1 MENIYTVA
9 KPWCFLAKF
18 LGVFP
23 LTFESSSHQFIVK
36 WQNLVYS
43 FLMLLLPFALIF
55 RSLGYINFTESWLM
69 DIWKLHAILGVSL
82 IVLVTFYQVDK
93 RWEISKFFQAV
104 DAFDQ
109 QVGNIFK
116 LRGLWKMRSKAA

>member
-1 MENIYTVA
+1 
-9 KPWCFLAKF
+9 
-18 LGVFP
+18 
-23 LTFESSSHQFIVK
+23 
-36 WQNLVYS
+36 
-43 FLMLLLPFALIF
+43 
-55 RSLGYINFTESWLM
+55 M

-93 RWEISKFFQAV
+93 RREISKFFQAV